1 MRCEVVAIGTE
12 LLLGQIIDTN
22 SSWLGEQLAL
32 NGIDSHLQI
41 KVGDNIER
49 IVTTLRSSLQ
59 RAEAIICC
67 GGLGPTQDDITRE
80 AIAKVMGTT
89 LQSNKH
95 IENKIRK
102 MFASRGRSMPQN
114 NLRQALV
121 PVGATAIEDQPGTAP
136 GLICPI
142 DDKVIYAVPGVPYEL
157 KQMIQSTI
165 LSDMVRRSGRK
176 NVIGS
181 RVIKTWGH
189 SESKLAEMLSQ
200 RIEYLNESKEVT
212 LAFLASG
219 IEGLKVRITARAQ
232 NSQKLEVLLKE
243 EESVIRG
250 ILGDCIFGID
260 DETMESTIVDILKRL
275 KLTVAIAELTSA
287 GIASTRLSNADPGGS
302 IFLGGIVPN
311 SEISRMTILGLDQ
324 DSIGTEESATHL
336 AQKVKSLFSAD
347 IGLSITGTHD
357 QTGSSAKGETYL
369 GIAYG
374 KTNLIEK
381 VLLPGDKARIGQFSV
396 ISLLNALRLQLCKRL
411 S

>member
-49 IVTTLRSSLQ
+49 IVTTLRSSLK

-102 MFASRGRSMPQN
+102 MFESRGRSMPRN

-142 DDKVIYAVPGVPYEL
+142 GNKVIYAVPGVAYEL
-157 KQMIQSTI
+157 IQMVQSTI
-165 LSDMVRRSGRK
+165 LPDIVRRSGRK

-181 RVIKTWGH
+181 RVIKRWGH
-189 SESKLAEMLSQ
+189 RES
-200 RIEYLNESKEVT
+200 
-212 LAFLASG
+212 
-219 IEGLKVRITARAQ
+219 
-232 NSQKLEVLLKE
+232 
-243 EESVIRG
+243 
-250 ILGDCIFGID
+250 
-260 DETMESTIVDILKRL
+260 
-275 KLTVAIAELTSA
+275 
-287 GIASTRLSNADPGGS
+287 
-302 IFLGGIVPN
+302 
-311 SEISRMTILGLDQ
+311 
-324 DSIGTEESATHL
+324 
-336 AQKVKSLFSAD
+336 
-347 IGLSITGTHD
+347 
-357 QTGSSAKGETYL
+357 
-369 GIAYG
+369 
-374 KTNLIEK
+374 
-381 VLLPGDKARIGQFSV
+381 
-396 ISLLNALRLQLCKRL
+396 
-411 S
+411 

>member
-49 IVTTLRSSLQ
+49 IVSALRSSLE
-59 RAEAIICC
+59 RTDAIICC

-102 MFASRGRSMPQN
+102 MFESRGRSMPRN

-142 DDKVIYAVPGVPYEL
+142 GNKVIYAVPGVPYEL

-165 LSDMVRRSGRK
+165 LADIVRRSGRK

-181 RVIKTWGH
+181 RVIKTWCH
-189 SESKLAEMLSQ
+189 S
-200 RIEYLNESKEVT
+200 
-212 LAFLASG
+212 
-219 IEGLKVRITARAQ
+219 
-232 NSQKLEVLLKE
+232 
-243 EESVIRG
+243 
-250 ILGDCIFGID
+250 
-260 DETMESTIVDILKRL
+260 
-275 KLTVAIAELTSA
+275 
-287 GIASTRLSNADPGGS
+287 
-302 IFLGGIVPN
+302 
-311 SEISRMTILGLDQ
+311 
-324 DSIGTEESATHL
+324 
-336 AQKVKSLFSAD
+336 
-347 IGLSITGTHD
+347 
-357 QTGSSAKGETYL
+357 
-369 GIAYG
+369 
-374 KTNLIEK
+374 
-381 VLLPGDKARIGQFSV
+381 
-396 ISLLNALRLQLCKRL
+396 
-411 S
+411 